1 MVTTVCLN
9 PAVDKSADVEQLQ
22 IGKVHRLG
30 NPRLTI
36 GGKGINVAVVLGK
49 LRADVGCV
57 SFVGEGDVPLFV
69 QSMENNEVQFY
80 AIQIPGNVRRNLKII
95 DGKTRIVTEF
105 NEQGPQADDDA
116 FDQLMRTLVR
126 LAKTSRY
133 VALCGSLPPGRAP
146 DTYQTMMRKINGK
159 PLIVDTSGPA
169 LRHAVQ
175 EKPFLIKPNL
185 MELEELTQTSL
196 PTPDAVK
203 NAAVALCKAGT
214 AHVAVSL
221 GERGAI
227 LTNGERTVFAPA
239 IPVAAASTVGAGDS
253 MLAGILYGL
262 ERGETAFESLRYG
275 VAAGSACVKG
285 GSVHALSVQDFK
297 TFLARAEVRE
307 L

>member
-9 PAVDKSADVEQLQ
+9 PAVDKNADVEQLQ

-30 NPRLTI
+30 NPRITL

-49 LRADVGCV
+49 LHADVGCV
-57 SFVGEGDVPLFV
+57 SFVGEGDIPLFV
-69 QSMENNEVQFY
+69 QSMEKDEVRFY
-80 AIQIPGNVRRNLKII
+80 AIQVPGNVRRNLKIV

-105 NEQGPQADDDA
+105 NEQGPEADAEA

-133 VALCGSLPPGRAP
+133 VALCGSLPPGLAP
-146 DTYQTMMRKINGK
+146 DTYQTIMRRLNGK

-169 LRHAVQ
+169 LRYAVQ

-185 MELEELTQTSL
+185 TELEELTQTAL
-196 PTPDAVK
+196 PTPEAVK
-203 NAAVALCKAGT
+203 NAAVALCEAGI

-227 LTNGERTVFAPA
+227 LTNGKRTVFAPA

-262 ERGETAFESLRYG
+262 ERGETAFEALRYG

-285 GSVHALSVQDFK
+285 GSVHAFSVQDFQ
-297 TFLARAEVRE
+297 TLLQRAEVRE
-307 L
+307 I